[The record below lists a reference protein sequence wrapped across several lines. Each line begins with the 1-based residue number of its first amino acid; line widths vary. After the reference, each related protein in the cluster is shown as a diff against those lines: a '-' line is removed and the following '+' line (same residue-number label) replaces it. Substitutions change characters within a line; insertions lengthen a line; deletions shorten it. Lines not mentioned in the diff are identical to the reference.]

1 MWNEYG
7 EWSSCT
13 KTCGGGTRFRSR
25 SKHIEDS
32 NGGDKCTGSER
43 QDEDCNN
50 DECIGILVDYI
61 FCFEIKLDDCNLI
74 RRVMQIFYL
83 NLDDVCS

>member
-1 MWNEYG
+1 MYLLIFILVDCVWNEYG

-61 FCFEIKLDDCNLI
+61 FCFEILA
-74 RRVMQIFYL
+74 RVMHGL
-83 NLDDVCS
+83 EG

>member
-61 FCFEIKLDDCNLI
+61 FVSKFWLQFDQKGNANFLHK
-74 RRVMQIFYL
+74 FG
-83 NLDDVCS
+83 